1 MAVEKQL
8 LLKGIKTGFDFAF
21 STNANDLYIQGLTQ
35 SIDYGWEV
43 PADEGSSIFS
53 KPVTRVSFNKE
64 KTTHEINL
72 NGVIYIMSNLGTGLD
87 NFTKLKNIS
96 NNGET
101 FYLLDNE
108 GNKLRGSGS
117 GIWYVKGIEQ
127 TASDFVSSLNA
138 LKISFSITL
147 NKYK

>member
-1 MAVEKQL
+1 MVSEKQL

-43 PADEGSSIFS
+43 PADEGMSIFS

-117 GIWYVKGIEQ
+117 GIWHVKGVEQ